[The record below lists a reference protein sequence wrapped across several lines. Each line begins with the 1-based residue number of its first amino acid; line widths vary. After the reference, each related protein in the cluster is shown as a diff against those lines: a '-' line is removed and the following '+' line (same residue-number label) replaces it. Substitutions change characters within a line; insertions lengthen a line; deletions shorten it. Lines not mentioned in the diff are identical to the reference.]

1 MKEMKYQK
9 NRTFDILAHST
20 YQGFPYWVV
29 SLGTHPTAYIDVT
42 SVKEKLGGENPRL
55 PCHGGITYDED
66 NLGNV
71 WDEAFDGF
79 QKGERRFIGWDYAH
93 IEDHVESPLGPIN
106 QSGHKYTTEYIM
118 DEVKEVIDEI
128 ISSC

>member
-9 NRTFDILAHST
+9 TRTFNILAYGT

-29 SLGTHPTAYIDVT
+29 SLGTHPTAYINVT
-42 SVKEKLGGENPRL
+42 SIKEKLEDNPRL

-66 NLGNV
+66 SLDNV
-71 WDEAFDGF
+71 WDEAFPGF
-79 QKGERRFIGWDYAH
+79 VKGQSRFIGWDYAH
-93 IEDHVESPLGPIN
+93 IGDHVESPLGPIN
-106 QSGHKYTTEYIM
+106 QGGREYTTEYIE

-128 ISSC
+128 VNRY